1 MLAPAFTAR
10 LPPSTGNI
18 TPVTMDAAA
27 EARNDTGLTISGG
40 SAQAAEGM
48 PESERAASVL

>member
-1 MLAPAFTAR
+1 